1 LKFKGICSI
10 DQASGLVGT
19 EIRVPEEML
28 GPLEDYDFYHFQIVG
43 CTVLLKDGHKIGMV
57 KDMLSIKDND
67 LLVIKKGHKEVLIP
81 FSKTICLEI
90 DLKKKQIIIDPPDG
104 LLELDEI

>member
-1 LKFKGICSI
+1 
-10 DQASGLVGT
+10 
-19 EIRVPEEML
+19 ML
-28 GPLEDYDFYHFQIVG
+28 GHLENDDFYLFQIVG

-57 KDMLSIKDND
+57 KDMLSIQDND
-67 LLVIKKGHKEVLIP
+67 LLVIKKDHKEFLIP

-90 DLKKKQIIIDPPDG
+90 DLEKKQIIIDPPDG